1 MRNALFRIILS
12 ALALCLMAP
21 SINQLPKS
29 SGTGYSV
36 TFTETDVAGFHTVGA
51 AFGIA
56 TAGFELGSG
65 FVGNL
70 YACESVAANFS
81 ADDCDLIT
89 VLSADVSPPI
99 VITSTR
105 LWYVVEITTADSA
118 GNSSRLV
125 IRGTD
130 GQVSDVKNLLDLDDV
145 DETTFVGKAR
155 EVLAVNSGE
164 TALEFV
170 PRLGANETEIYTA
183 ADLPTPSGGLITL
196 PTGTYV
202 LKNSITLSDSI
213 QLAAGAVVEIIA
225 LGSGPTFT
233 YTGIGAFIQDNLS
246 GLLLIMNVINITLT
260 GNGASLLDTNGMGVL
275 IDRVTFTASGTG
287 SSMGTS
293 EDQFIAFSLRSSQ
306 INGFVNGL
314 TIVNSPL
321 LILSDVGFASP
332 AAGGTV
338 LFDID
343 ALSTFVQV
351 DNITVDL
358 NVAEDIFNLDASFV
372 GTAQI
377 SRVNNVNGTGFF
389 EAGSLDETSPFVTVA
404 SSGMQKDSKN
414 IGSVGAVGNTTATD
428 MSGGPSLWVN
438 LNLNTSAAAGADIEL
453 WTLDS
458 TTTAQLSYDGIPPF
472 HGTLIAAIS
481 GTSTGG
487 AQTFEFR
494 AVLNGSVITGAV
506 PATRDFNATKGS
518 VTLIVPIVAENGDTV
533 RIQVQNID
541 GVSNIVVSELSVT
554 MSWLL
559 LIFIPIRREYAE
571 AA

>member
-1 MRNALFRIILS
+1 MRYWLLIVLGFVIPILAYAAS
-12 ALALCLMAP
+12 VTE
-21 SINQLPKS
+21 LPDWKS
-29 SGTGYSV
+29 TGYRVDFSSADTGTTV
-36 TFTETDVAGFHTVGA
+36 VVGQTFPSARISFEEDS
-51 AFGIA
+51 AF
-56 TAGFELGSG
+56 S
-65 FVGNL
+65 GNL
-70 YACESVAANFS
+70 YACDTKSFVA
-81 ADDCDLIT
+81 DTCDLLT
-89 VLSADVSPPI
+89 ALTADVPEFTVRTNRTFYI
-99 VITSTR
+99 V
-105 LWYVVEITTADSA
+105 VVTTGDGSW
-118 GNSSRLV
+118 LK
-125 IRGTD
+125 IRGSHED
-130 GQVSDVKNLLDLDDV
+130 IIGGSILELDDV
-145 DETTFVGKAR
+145 DASSFTGLAR
-155 EVLAVNSGE
+155 EVLAVNEAE
-164 TALEFV
+164 TLMEFV
-170 PRLGANETEIYTA
+170 PRLGDNETEIYTT

-225 LGSGPTFT
+225 LGSGPTIT
-233 YTGIGAFIQDNLS
+233 YTGTGAAIQDNLG

-314 TIVNSPL
+314 TIINSPL

-358 NVAEDIFNLDASFV
+358 NVAEDVFNIDASFV

-377 SRVNNVNGTGFF
+377 SRVNNVNDTGFF
-389 EAGSLDETSPFVTVA
+389 EAGSLDETSPFVTVTA
-404 SSGMQKDSKN
+404 SGSQKDSKN
-414 IGSVGAVGNTTATD
+414 IGSVVSIGNTTATD

-438 LNLNTSAAAGADIEL
+438 LNLNTNAVAGSNIEL

-458 TTTAQLSYDGIPPF
+458 TTTGQVSYDGIRPF
-472 HGTLIAAIS
+472 NGKITASIS

-494 AVLNGSVITGAV
+494 VVVNGSPTSDDVMVA
-506 PATRDFNATKGS
+506 RDFNATKGA
-518 VTLIVPIVAENGDTV
+518 VMLLAPIVAANGDTV

-541 GVSNIVVSELSVT
+541 GVSNIIISELSIDI
-554 MSWLL
+554 SWIL
-559 LIFIPIRREYAE
+559 LIFVPIRREYAE